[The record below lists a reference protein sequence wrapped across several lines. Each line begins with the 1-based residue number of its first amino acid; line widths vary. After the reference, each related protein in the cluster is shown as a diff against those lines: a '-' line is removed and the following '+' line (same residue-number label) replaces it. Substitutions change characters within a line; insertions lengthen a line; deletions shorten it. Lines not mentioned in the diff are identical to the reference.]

1 MRELL
6 ACILYTIIILP
17 YVLAYTQFI
26 QRDTGVFL
34 AMAQIKNIGLYTS
47 GGDAPG
53 MNAAIRAVV
62 RTALYYDI
70 EVTGILRGYHGMIR
84 GEFMPMERKSVSN
97 IVQRGGTI
105 LKTARSD
112 QFRTSEGR
120 KKAYEQL
127 KASNIDALIGI
138 GGNGTFAGARA
149 FGDEYPDIPVLGL
162 PGTIDNDLAGT
173 DFTIGYDTA
182 INTVVNAVDKIRDT
196 AESHDRLFIVEVM
209 GRDSG
214 LIALRT
220 GIAAGAECILIP
232 ENKDGMAS
240 LFDRLENGRKDK
252 TSRIVIAAEGDDAG
266 GAFEIGRLVTE
277 KFPHYDTRVSIL
289 GHIQRGGKPTCMDR
303 VLASRVGVAAVEA
316 LRDGRKGEMVGVIHN
331 EIAYTPFEQSIKHNA
346 EINAN
351 FLKIVEIL
359 SL

>member
-1 MRELL
+1 M
-6 ACILYTIIILP
+6 T
-17 YVLAYTQFI
+17 
-26 QRDTGVFL
+26 
-34 AMAQIKNIGLYTS
+34 QIKNIGICTS

-62 RTALYYDI
+62 RSAIYYNI
-70 EVTGILRGYHGMIR
+70 KATGIRRGYEGMIN
-84 GEFMPMERKSVSN
+84 GEFVEMDRKSVSN
-97 IVQRGGTI
+97 IIQRGGTI

-112 QFRTSEGR
+112 QFKTPKGR
-120 KKAYEQL
+120 KLAYEQL
-127 KASNIDALIGI
+127 KKNNIDALVVI
-138 GGNGTFAGARA
+138 GGDGTFTGAKI
-149 FGDEYPDIPVLGL
+149 FGKEFDIPVVGL
-162 PGTIDNDLAGT
+162 PGTIDNDLVGT

-182 INTVVNAVDKIRDT
+182 INTVIDAVDKIRDT

-220 GIAAGAECILIP
+220 GIAAGAEAILIP
-232 ENKDGMAS
+232 ESKTDINA
-240 LFDRLENGRKDK
+240 LFDRLDRGRKDK
-252 TSRIVIAAEGDDAG
+252 SSKIVMLAESGEAGDAFDIA
-266 GAFEIGRLVTE
+266 RQVKE
-277 KFPHYDTRVSIL
+277 KYPNYDTRVSIL
-289 GHIQRGGKPTCMDR
+289 GHIQRGGRPSCMDR

-316 LRDGRKGEMVGVIHN
+316 LMDGHRNEMIGIIHN
-331 EIAYTPFEQSIKHNA
+331 EISYTPFEHAIKHNI